1 MKKLLLVLCLF
12 LSFTVYSQSYTYA
25 RYCLSK
31 LASKELCGR
40 GYVNNGTQKASEFI
54 EGELKLDGFVS
65 GDFSS
70 KDRLVFTEQSF
81 PVSINNIDSM
91 SLRLHKEDTLRTE
104 GIDYLVFGS
113 SPSTYLKVENTKLLV
128 FNDKS
133 KLQESNF
140 KNYDDKILVFNQKL
154 FSYRDIILFIRNLNK
169 SSYTPKLVII
179 QGYEKIQYPISTSKI
194 KFPVLLLKG
203 EEFVKNKIDYLELSI
218 KSTYYK
224 EYLTK
229 NIWVKISG
237 TENPDSIIMLTS
249 HYDHLGMCGN
259 AIFPGASDNASG
271 TSVNLDLIKYYS
283 THPQKYTMVFVFC
296 SAEEI
301 GLYGSTF
308 AAQNPLVNLDNVKFL
323 LNLDMCGTGSNGVHI
338 VNATAIPEKAQ
349 IFEDIN
355 KRTQAFNNIVLGGP
369 SCNSDHCPFA
379 EKGVP
384 AFFLFTSGK
393 EFEEYH
399 TVYDKADNFPFTKH
413 IDFCNLIKEFVEKI
427 Q

>member
-12 LSFTVYSQSYTYA
+12 LSFTAYSQSYTYA
-25 RYCLSK
+25 RYCLNK

-154 FSYRDIILFIRNLNK
+154 LSYRDIILFIRNLNK
-169 SSYTPKLVII
+169 SSYTPKLIII
-179 QGYEKIQYPISTSKI
+179 QGYEKYNIL
-194 KFPVLLLKG
+194 FPLQ
-203 EEFVKNKIDYLELSI
+203 NKVSSFI
-218 KSTYYK
+218 
-224 EYLTK
+224 
-229 NIWVKISG
+229 
-237 TENPDSIIMLTS
+237 TER
-249 HYDHLGMCGN
+249 G
-259 AIFPGASDNASG
+259 
-271 TSVNLDLIKYYS
+271 
-283 THPQKYTMVFVFC
+283 
-296 SAEEI
+296 
-301 GLYGSTF
+301 
-308 AAQNPLVNLDNVKFL
+308 
-323 LNLDMCGTGSNGVHI
+323 GV
-338 VNATAIPEKAQ
+338 
-349 IFEDIN
+349 
-355 KRTQAFNNIVLGGP
+355 
-369 SCNSDHCPFA
+369 C
-379 EKGVP
+379 
-384 AFFLFTSGK
+384 
-393 EFEEYH
+393 
-399 TVYDKADNFPFTKH
+399 
-413 IDFCNLIKEFVEKI
+413 
-427 Q
+427 